1 MKHWRIKWLLK
12 TSNKVGHMD
21 SLFIIILLLNI
32 CYSQKTIVGDKN
44 FWVQYLMFW
53 SYYMLRVKEYFPVIK
68 SSNAFI

>member
-1 MKHWRIKWLLK
+1 
-12 TSNKVGHMD
+12 MD
-21 SLFIIILLLNI
+21 SLFIIMLLLNI

-44 FWVQYLMFW
+44 FWIQYLMFW